1 MKQGDSIPSSRFE
14 HGAISANSHRAD
26 TRQDTSATFVSHGMS
41 TRFKQKRRPSRGGA
55 GIPSN
60 MAVSPSMVSTS
71 SVSTTSGTTRAR
83 ATVSAGTA
91 SSSTLRR
98 STNSGDRPR
107 PVFSTPESPRRR
119 RMVEYPP
126 PSRNIHADTSSAPL
140 PSITMDSERY
150 SGEFQDNSD
159 RLHEP
164 QFDDLQRPYVNDRSM
179 AVVTSEMVSSTL
191 GRLPPL
197 LDPSFQ
203 GNTELY
209 HRGLSASSHVDL
221 PGPSI
226 RRRYP
231 PGTLDQPGS
240 EVLHGESLPGSDL
253 TLRNNIGPRRRTGH
267 ELPPSFGGNH
277 DSDLQL
283 QDSPSSR
290 PAFARGASAT
300 SLSSSSS
307 GAGASTY
314 DVDPDLDV
322 KPELQEPD
330 LLHVMTQRRRDRMHT
345 RTSHPSRA
353 EGNSEADE
361 DEEA

>member
-1 MKQGDSIPSSRFE
+1 MKQGGYIPSSRSE
-14 HGAISANSHRAD
+14 HGAISTNSHLAG
-26 TRQDTSATFVSHGMS
+26 TRHDTSAKFVSHGMS

-71 SVSTTSGTTRAR
+71 SVSTSGTTPAR

-91 SSSTLRR
+91 SSSTLTR
-98 STNSGDRPR
+98 STSSGNRPR

-119 RMVEYPP
+119 RMVEHPP
-126 PSRNIHADTSSAPL
+126 PSRNIRADTGSDAL

-150 SGEFQDNSD
+150 SGEFQNNSD

-203 GNTELY
+203 GNTQLY

-231 PGTLDQPGS
+231 PGTLNQPGS

-253 TLRNNIGPRRRTGH
+253 TLRTNIGPRRRTGH
-267 ELPPSFGGNH
+267 ELPPSFRGNH
-277 DSDLQL
+277 DSGLQP
-283 QDSPSSR
+283 QDGPSSR
-290 PAFARGASAT
+290 PAFARGASA

-322 KPELQEPD
+322 KPKLQELDRP
-330 LLHVMTQRRRDRMHT
+330 HATTQRRRDRVHS
-345 RTSHPSRA
+345 RTSHPSEA
-353 EGNSEADE
+353 ESDGGE
-361 DEEA
+361 DEQG